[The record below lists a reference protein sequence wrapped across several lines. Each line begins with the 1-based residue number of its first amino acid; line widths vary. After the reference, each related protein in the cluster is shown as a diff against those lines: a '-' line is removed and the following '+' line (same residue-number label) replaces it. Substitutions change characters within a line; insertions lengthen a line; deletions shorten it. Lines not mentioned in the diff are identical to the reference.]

1 MSNLLKYISHL
12 MQDDDA
18 LHQFTIDPI
27 TDAENTHGL
36 TKAERAVLR
45 RTVHGLSNNSVNG
58 YSMVRHGESY
68 RRSLRLLQNVLH
80 NTGSK
85 MIMDTVAT
93 ADGEYT
99 YHVVVYAPKLTES
112 RDFTC
117 KTNYDLKLVGGPYA
131 TTYMSSPVV
140 LPSDS
145 PTIKDVLD
153 KSGLGYE
160 IVKNKD
166 GEEFVSAFYSAPAKS
181 GIKISADIS
190 DPCYDL
196 SIEKYA
202 DFAFWFYSINGKAG
216 TAHSG
221 KVGGSFA
228 NYQLKPGDTVYWQLI
243 APDKTYGFQPCVAHD
258 ANAYAKA
265 QKAQSAS

>member
-12 MQDDDA
+12 MQDDEA

-58 YSMVRHGESY
+58 YSMVRHEESY

-85 MIMDTVAT
+85 MVMDTVAT

-112 RDFTC
+112 QDFTC

-131 TTYMSSPVV
+131 TTYMSPPVM
-140 LPSDS
+140 LPNDS
-145 PTIKDVLD
+145 PTIKEVLD
-153 KSGLGYE
+153 ASGLGYDT
-160 IVKNKD
+160 VKNKEG
-166 GEEFVSAFYSAPAKS
+166 GEYVSAFYSAPEKS

-243 APDKTYGFQPCVAHD
+243 APDKTYGFQPCFPHD
-258 ANAYAKA
+258 ANAYAIK

>member
-27 TDAENTHGL
+27 TDAENNHGL

-58 YSMVRHGESY
+58 YSMVRTDESY

-85 MIMDTVAT
+85 MLMDTAAT
-93 ADGEYT
+93 TDGKYT
-99 YHVVVYAPKLTES
+99 YHVVVYAPQLSES

-117 KTNYDLKLVGGPYA
+117 KTNYDVKLVGGPYA
-131 TTYMSSPVV
+131 TTYMSPPVTIAN
-140 LPSDS
+140 DS
-145 PTIKDVLD
+145 PTVKEVLD
-153 KSGLGYE
+153 VSGLGYDT
-160 IVKNKD
+160 VPNNG
-166 GEEFVSAFYSAPAKS
+166 GEYVSAFYSAPAKQ
-181 GIKISADIS
+181 GIKISANIS

-196 SIEKYA
+196 KKEPNA
-202 DFAFWFYSINGKAG
+202 DYVFWFYSINGKANP
-216 TAHSG
+216 ADSG
-221 KVGGSFA
+221 KVGGSFTEA
-228 NYQLKPGDTVYWQLI
+228 KLKPGDTVYWQLI
-243 APDKTYGFQPCVAHD
+243 APDKTYGFHPCAPHT
-258 ANAYAKA
+258 ANAYAIA